1 VLGSKNAGRSNV
13 GASLTDPVTAV
24 ATAAAWPLGIAL
36 TSWHYMW
43 RTTPFH
49 RREILGSASKDV
61 PAALPS
67 DLSHDEVQLVEDG
80 VGPLFHRR
88 YRVTIRGATL
98 SAEELMALVSTD
110 PNRAVPS
117 EFARFTKTLGSEGRM
132 EPGDEFSV
140 RMPGPWNG
148 PVRVVAVS
156 PTSFRLATLEGHLEA
171 GQIQFAAHQDDGLV
185 FSIES
190 WARSGD
196 RLSKLLYQNLR
207 MAKEVQLHMW
217 TSFLERV
224 VDRSGGRIPE
234 GIDIDTWRI
243 DEPDGRGGSLSEPET
258 KRLLDEMHERAVNFN
273 LEQRRDFTP
282 ANGWKIDEYH
292 QALPAEAPGPPVPN
306 GSWEVACRLARNYE
320 FADPAIVRAVY
331 DADQPLQERTM
342 LLEARFYGLRFR
354 LGVRVGGVHDDS
366 RDVDGRKVRVW
377 GWNYRT
383 LKGHLEM
390 GQIDYEVWKWLD
402 SGEVE
407 FRISALSRPASI
419 PNPVVRLGFH
429 LFGRRE
435 QVKFAHHACRR
446 MAELT
451 AAALDK
457 PDEAVVT

>member
-1 VLGSKNAGRSNV
+1 VPRQPTLLKRLS
-13 GASLTDPVTAV
+13 
-24 ATAAAWPLGIAL
+24 TAAVWPLGIAL

-49 RREILGSASKDV
+49 RREMLGSAESDA
-61 PAALPS
+61 PAGLPS
-67 DLSHDEVQLVEDG
+67 DVSREDVQLAEDG
-80 VGPLFHRR
+80 GGPLFHRR
-88 YRVTIRGATL
+88 YQVVIRDATL
-98 SAEELMALVSTD
+98 SPEDLMGPLIAD
-110 PNRAVPS
+110 PNRAAPS
-117 EFARFTKTLGSEGRM
+117 EFARFTKTLGSEGVM
-132 EPGDEFSV
+132 EPGDEYLV

-148 PVRVVAVS
+148 PVRVLAVS

-171 GQIQFAAHQDDGLV
+171 GQIEFAVHENDGLV

-217 TSFLERV
+217 TSFLERAV
-224 VDRSGGRIPE
+224 HRSGGRIPA
-234 GIDIDTWRI
+234 GIDIDTWVV
-243 DEPDGRGGSLSEPET
+243 DEPGGGGGSLSEPET
-258 KRLLDEMHERAVNFN
+258 KKLLDELHERSVNFD
-273 LEQRRDFTP
+273 LEQRQDFTA

-292 QALPAEAPGPPVPN
+292 QALPAEPPGPPVPN

-342 LLEARFYGLRFR
+342 LLEARFHGLRFR
-354 LGVRVGGVHDDS
+354 LGVRSGGVHDDT
-366 RDVDGRKVRVW
+366 RDVDGRQVRVW

-402 SGEVE
+402 SGDVE
-407 FRISALSRPASI
+407 FRISAFSRPAGI
-419 PNPVVRLGFH
+419 PNPVVRLGFR

-435 QVKFAHHACRR
+435 QVKFAHHACER

-451 AAALDK
+451 AASLDTTDG
-457 PDEAVVT
+457 P

>member
-1 VLGSKNAGRSNV
+1 MPRQPTLRKRLS
-13 GASLTDPVTAV
+13 
-24 ATAAAWPLGIAL
+24 TAAVWPLGIAL

-49 RREILGSASKDV
+49 RREMLGSPERDA
-61 PAALPS
+61 PAGLPS
-67 DLSHDEVQLVEDG
+67 DVSREDVQLAEHG

-88 YRVTIRGATL
+88 YQVVIRDATL
-98 SAEELMALVSTD
+98 SPEDLMGPLIAD
-110 PNRAVPS
+110 PNRAAPS
-117 EFARFTKTLGSEGRM
+117 EFARFTKTLGSEGLM
-132 EPGDEFSV
+132 DPGDEYSV

-148 PVRVVAVS
+148 PVRVLAVS

-171 GQIQFAAHQDDGLV
+171 GQIEFAVHEDNGLV
-185 FSIES
+185 LSIES

-196 RLSKLLYQNLR
+196 RLAKLLYQNLR

-217 TSFLERV
+217 TSFLERAV
-224 VDRSGGRIPE
+224 HRSGGHIPG
-234 GIDIDTWRI
+234 GIDIDTWRV
-243 DEPDGRGGSLSEPET
+243 DEPDGGGGSLSEPEA
-258 KRLLDEMHERAVNFN
+258 KKLLDELHERSVNFD
-273 LEQRRDFTP
+273 LEQRQDFTA
-282 ANGWKIDEYH
+282 ANGWRIDTYH
-292 QALPAEAPGPPVPN
+292 QALPAEPPGPPVPN

-342 LLEARFYGLRFR
+342 LLEANFHGLRFR
-354 LGVRVGGVHDDS
+354 LGVRSGGVHDDT
-366 RDVDGRKVRVW
+366 RDVDGRQVRVW

-402 SGEVE
+402 SGDVE
-407 FRISALSRPASI
+407 FRISAFSRPAGI
-419 PNPVVRLGFH
+419 PNPVVRLGFR

-435 QVKFAHHACRR
+435 QVKFAHHACER

-451 AAALDK
+451 AAALDTTDG
-457 PDEAVVT
+457 P